1 METNK
6 VEPIIIKGNIKLILT
21 ELKVNV
27 LCPGTLLGE
36 DEEFSLICR
45 MYEKSTGI
53 KEFEKTKILIRV
65 SCTTNGWC
73 GEEDWSVG
81 IEPLLPP
88 KTSNR
93 IGEYIAIRDNCRF
106 PSYLPLELF
115 DGKKEGDIVDI
126 DSKWGKF
133 QLRINRNIG
142 GLPTQYFVGVLLQ
155 GMQ

>member
-53 KEFEKTKILIRV
+53 KEFEKTKAD
-65 SCTTNGWC
+65 N
-73 GEEDWSVG
+73 
-81 IEPLLPP
+81 
-88 KTSNR
+88 TSFYNLW
-93 IGEYIAIRDNCRF
+93 EYFRDI
-106 PSYLPLELF
+106 SA
-115 DGKKEGDIVDI
+115 
-126 DSKWGKF
+126 
-133 QLRINRNIG
+133 
-142 GLPTQYFVGVLLQ
+142 
-155 GMQ
+155 